1 MIKITD
7 ELALVKFDDLNFA
20 IVKGHEP
27 REKKKGYTG
36 RVLGYFGDIQSALKA
51 SLNYAILSGADGVEI
66 KNILQAIQTL
76 TESIKT
82 LSNENIRS
90 LCKEYEEERTQKT
103 KGKG

>member
-27 REKKKGYTG
+27 KHKRNGYG
-36 RVLGYFGDIQSALKA
+36 NRVLGYFGDIQSALKA
-51 SLNYAILSGADGVEI
+51 SLNYAILANGSVVEI
-66 KNILQAIQTL
+66 KNTLEAIQTL

-82 LSNENIRS
+82 LSSENICS
-90 LCKEYEEERTQKT
+90 LCKEYEEERTQKMKR
-103 KGKG
+103 KG

>member
-7 ELALVKFDDLNFA
+7 ELALIKFDEMNFA

-27 REKKKGYTG
+27 KNG
-36 RVLGYFGDIQSALKA
+36 RWRALGYYGDIQSALRA
-51 SLNYAILSGADGVEI
+51 SLNYAVLNSTEANLI
-66 KNILQAIQTL
+66 KNTLEAIQTL

-82 LSNENIRS
+82 LSRENIRS